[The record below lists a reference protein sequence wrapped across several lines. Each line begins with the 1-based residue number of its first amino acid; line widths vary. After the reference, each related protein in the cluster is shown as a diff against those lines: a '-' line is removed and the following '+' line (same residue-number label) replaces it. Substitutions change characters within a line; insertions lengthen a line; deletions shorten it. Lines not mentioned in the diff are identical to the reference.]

1 MMTPLFFM
9 LGGVLLAA
17 AALVA
22 FVAFMIHRERQHRA

>member
-17 AALVA
+17 AILAA
-22 FVAFMIHRERQHRA
+22 FVAYMIRCERQHRT

>member
-9 LGGVLLAA
+9 LGGVLVAA

-22 FVAFMIHRERQHRA
+22 FVAFMLKREHHPRA

>member
-9 LGGVLLAA
+9 LAGVLVAA

-22 FVAFMIHRERQHRA
+22 FVALMIKRERHHRA